1 MKPCLKK
8 QLVDDYQGLLPKSKV
23 RRPGTNHVS
32 HKGEGSCQEGE
43 ETCPRT
49 SPTET
54 AQQTFDKMQNVQGE
68 PTISLN
74 SSTVQT
80 GLFCDFALGPPV
92 LLWTNSVHIVKLWQQ
107 SRRAQKPNIVDIVV
121 GKRLLGRSV
130 LGFLLPGETCF
141 VLGLSSTSQL
151 KSLRQEPTGRGRA
164 PGGARRRKYAQ
175 FFASVVLASL
185 WRKGVVTEGKC
196 QGSQKHQ
203 A

>member
-1 MKPCLKK
+1 MKLCLKK

-49 SPTET
+49 CPTET
-54 AQQTFDKMQNVQGE
+54 AQQTFDKMQNVKVNLQF
-68 PTISLN
+68 PATAARSN
-74 SSTVQT
+74 RP
-80 GLFCDFALGPPV
+80 FCDFALGPPV

-121 GKRLLGRSV
+121 PNRLLGRSV

-141 VLGLSSTSQL
+141 VLGLSSTSQP

>member
-1 MKPCLKK
+1 MIIKA
-8 QLVDDYQGLLPKSKV
+8 
-23 RRPGTNHVS
+23 
-32 HKGEGSCQEGE
+32 SCQNQRCDGPVPIMSATKAREAARKGRRHVHE
-43 ETCPRT
+43 PVQQKLHNKLLTRCKTCKVNLQFP
-49 SPTET
+49 ST
-54 AQQTFDKMQNVQGE
+54 AARSNR
-68 PTISLN
+68 P
-74 SSTVQT
+74 
-80 GLFCDFALGPPV
+80 FCDFALGPPV